1 MRYIALPI
9 FYTYFDRILRKGYIR
24 MSLLIKNAS
33 QIVQVVS
40 DKKCFLTGDDSKTLA
55 IVEQDNSG
63 EKLSLVVCR

>member
-1 MRYIALPI
+1 
-9 FYTYFDRILRKGYIR
+9 

-40 DKKCFLTGDDSKTLA
+40 DKKCFVTGADSKTLA
-55 IVEQDNSG
+55 ILEQDSSG

>member
-1 MRYIALPI
+1 
-9 FYTYFDRILRKGYIR
+9 

-55 IVEQDNSG
+55 IVEQDSSG
-63 EKLSLVVCR
+63 EKLSLVVCRWVKMLLNGSSTFDKSSTTQG